1 MGMFFGKREL
11 TLGTAWDTRIRPYR
25 AGVLGATRDQSLR
38 ASVKWACLRLRA
50 DLISTT
56 PLDVFRRINGVQVEV
71 GKPLVLRS
79 PGGASME
86 PEEWLYST
94 QMDLDDVGN
103 TFGQVVAWDGRGLPM
118 EIELVPVESVSVII
132 RKGVK
137 EVRVD
142 GKKVDSASVW
152 HERQF
157 TTSGS
162 PVGLSPTAYAAL
174 TLSGYLSAQQFA
186 ADWFAGSAMPAA
198 HFRNTAKVLKPGEA
212 PAIKAQ
218 YAESVANGGVLVTGS
233 DWEYHMLGAKASE
246 SQFVEAQKVS
256 APDQCRFYGVPG
268 DMVDVEVASGT
279 ITYANVTQRNLQLL
293 VINLG
298 PAFTRRERKFSA
310 RLLPAPQYA
319 KFATDA
325 LMRMDP
331 AGRYAMHGVG
341 ITARFL
347 APSEARELENRAPF
361 TPEQLAEFER
371 LFPTR
376 ALAAPT
382 KETPK

>member
-1 MGMFFGKREL
+1 MGVFFGKRAL
-11 TLGTAWDTRIRPYR
+11 TIEAGWDSRIRPYR
-25 AGVLGATRDQSLR
+25 SGALSPNRDRSLR

-50 DLISTT
+50 DLVSTC
-56 PLDVFRRINGVQVEV
+56 PLDVYRRVNGVQVEV
-71 GKPLVLRS
+71 GKPLVLRA
-79 PGGASME
+79 PGGAGME

-94 QMDLDDVGN
+94 QVDLDDVGN
-103 TFGQVVAWDGRGLPM
+103 TFGTITAKDGRGLPGA
-118 EIELVPVESVSVII
+118 IELLPVEAVSVIV

-142 GKKVDSASVW
+142 GKAVDPDSIW
-152 HERQF
+152 HEKQF

-162 PVGLSPTAYAAL
+162 PVGLSPAAYSAM
-174 TLSGYLSAQQFA
+174 TIGGYLSAQEFA
-186 ADWFAGSAMPAA
+186 AEWFAGSGIPAA
-198 HFRNTAKVLKPGEA
+198 HMRNTAKVLKPGESE
-212 PAIKAQ
+212 AIKTKFEA
-218 YAESVANGGVLVTGS
+218 SVANGGLLVSGS
-233 DWEYHMLGAKASE
+233 DWEYHMIGAKASE

-268 DMVDVEVASGT
+268 DMVDVESASGSV
-279 ITYANVTQRNLQLL
+279 TYANVTQRNLQLL
-293 VINLG
+293 IINLG
-298 PAFTRRERKFSA
+298 PAFTRRERTFSH

-341 ITARFL
+341 IDKRFM
-347 APSEARELENRAPF
+347 APSEVRELENRAPF
-361 TPEQLAEFER
+361 TPEQLAEFDR

-376 ALAAPT
+376 APTAPT
-382 KETPK
+382 KEIP